1 MKLSV
6 FTFAIM
12 ASIGLAACSQQAET
26 SVPADSSAEAPSS
39 SAAVSAPAAD
49 AVQTLTSSDG
59 KISIV
64 VQGSQFED
72 AIQDGA
78 ARPEGITAEELTM
91 MQHDENSNISLYI
104 VNLGTPRTDAKNYF
118 NNLKN
123 ALKTAEGLS
132 EVQTGVATENRM
144 NYRFAQNDSQGNLL
158 RENCISIYETNL
170 YNVCASSNTASQD
183 ELAAI
188 LKEVNLV
195 K

>member
-1 MKLSV
+1 
-6 FTFAIM
+6 M

-39 SAAVSAPAAD
+39 SAAVSTPAAD

-78 ARPEGITAEELTM
+78 AHPEGITAEELTM
-91 MQHDENSNISLYI
+91 MQHDESSNISLYI
-104 VNLGTPRTDAKNYF
+104 VNLGTPHTDAKNYF